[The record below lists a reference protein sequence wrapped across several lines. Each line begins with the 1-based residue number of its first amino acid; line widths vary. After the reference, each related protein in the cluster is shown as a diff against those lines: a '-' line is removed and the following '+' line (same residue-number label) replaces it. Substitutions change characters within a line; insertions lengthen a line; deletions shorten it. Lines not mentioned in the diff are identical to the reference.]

1 MTSISGLISPLEFCS
16 QSTRDHTC
24 CPPTPPPVHACSSV
38 HQSVVVGGIEA
49 LHTEPPAGGG
59 GSVCSL
65 SCIFLSLS
73 LGAASQV
80 LERHEKEFFEVVDAK
95 VDLFLLLRKKVITE
109 SLKVQIESSDNRNA
123 KEILFHHLHHNADV
137 AALRDYCKM
146 AGAADG
152 FPNMQQ
158 LGEKMLSELP
168 PEGVLE
174 WCVGECRW
182 VWLGE
187 VVGVNSDTLF

>member
-1 MTSISGLISPLEFCS
+1 M
-16 QSTRDHTC
+16 
-24 CPPTPPPVHACSSV
+24 
-38 HQSVVVGGIEA
+38 
-49 LHTEPPAGGG
+49 
-59 GSVCSL
+59 
-65 SCIFLSLS
+65 
-73 LGAASQV
+73 
-80 LERHEKEFFEVVDAK
+80 VDAK
-95 VDLFLLLRKKVITE
+95 IDLFWLLRKKVITE

-123 KEILFHHLHHNADV
+123 KEMLFHHLQCNADV
-137 AALRDYCKM
+137 AALREYCKM
-146 AGAADG
+146 AVAADG

-158 LGEKMLSELP
+158 LGEKMLSELQ